1 MRLVGTGAIDGQGSV
16 WWSRYK
22 AGSKAERPDLL
33 FISRCNGMELGG
45 IQVRNPPMFH
55 MNIKDLA
62 GAWIHDI
69 STSTPYNSPNTD
81 SLHLT
86 RTTDVLV
93 EDYLSHGGEHVSHG
107 GGLVSHGGG
116 LVSHGGDDNVSIV
129 GGCRNITIRNVVA
142 TAGHGISIGSL
153 GIDGSMACVS
163 DIRVQNVQLAALS
176 NGLRIKT
183 YQGGQGAVWNI
194 HYENVT
200 MQDVKYPIIIDQYYC
215 DKSDASATTCLIQQ
229 SAVAIFNITYRN
241 VQGTTNATR
250 GITFNCSASVPCQ
263 QIRLDNINI
272 DSSYPDNHSKATL
285 KPSYVNVY
293 GLSTGKIIPTVFNG
307 TSVSGWVDAGLPVN
321 QAANF
326 MSQVAKCGVV
336 QPWTFSPPPPS
347 PPPSPPPPPPPSPPP
362 SPPPRPP
369 PMPPPRPPP
378 SPPPALPPPP
388 LPPPSPPPP
397 PPLPP
402 PSPPPS
408 PPAIPPPPPAA
419 SSINA
424 HTPSTSTPILLIYS
438 FPLSSSSF
446 LVKLPY
452 SCRATTAIIY

>member
-93 EDYLSHGGEHVSHG
+93 EDYLSHGG
-107 GGLVSHGGG
+107 
-116 LVSHGGDDNVSIV
+116 DDNVSIV

-142 TAGHGISIGSL
+142 TAGHGISL

-326 MSQVAKCGVV
+326 MSQVAKCGVD
-336 QPWTFSPPPPS
+336 PTS
-347 PPPSPPPPPPPSPPP
+347 
-362 SPPPRPP
+362 
-369 PMPPPRPPP
+369 
-378 SPPPALPPPP
+378 
-388 LPPPSPPPP
+388 
-397 PPLPP
+397 
-402 PSPPPS
+402 
-408 PPAIPPPPPAA
+408 PPAA

>member
-1 MRLVGTGAIDGQGSV
+1 
-16 WWSRYK
+16 
-22 AGSKAERPDLL
+22 
-33 FISRCNGMELGG
+33 
-45 IQVRNPPMFH
+45 NPPMFH
-55 MNIKDLA
+55 MNIKDVV

-86 RTTDVLV
+86 RATDVLV
-93 EDYLSHGGEHVSHG
+93 EDYA
-107 GGLVSHGGG
+107 
-116 LVSHGGDDNVSIV
+116 SHGGDDNVSMV

-153 GIDGSMACVS
+153 GEGGSLACVS

-183 YQGGQGAVWNI
+183 YQGGQGAVWNVI
-194 HYENVT
+194 YENYYCDTATACLIQQSAVANSLSL
-200 MQDVKYPIIIDQYYC
+200 PPSPHCPHQYYC
-215 DKSDASATTCLIQQ
+215 DISASLCVVQQ

-241 VQGTTNATR
+241 VQGTTNGTR

-272 DSSYPDNHSKATL
+272 DSSYPDGHSKAVLQPT
-285 KPSYVNVY
+285 YVNVY
-293 GLSTGKIIPTVFNG
+293 GLSTGTIIPAVLNG
-307 TSVSGWVDAGLPVN
+307 TDVSGWVDAGLPVD

-362 SPPPRPP
+362 SPPRPP
-369 PMPPPRPPP
+369 PMPPPRH
-378 SPPPALPPPP
+378 
-388 LPPPSPPPP
+388 PPSPPPP
-397 PPLPP
+397 PPLPPFPPPSPPPRPP

-408 PPAIPPPPPAA
+408 PPAIPPPPPGKPV
-419 SSINA
+419 SSAFTSPDVPIFPGDPFIL
-424 HTPSTSTPILLIYS
+424 PSFSPPPPPSSLAPPSPLPPPSPERPPPPPQQPLLSTPTLPPPP
-438 FPLSSSSF
+438 PLSSF
-446 LVKLPY
+446 
-452 SCRATTAIIY
+452 

>member
-1 MRLVGTGAIDGQGSV
+1 
-16 WWSRYK
+16 
-22 AGSKAERPDLL
+22 
-33 FISRCNGMELGG
+33 
-45 IQVRNPPMFH
+45 NPPMFH
-55 MNIKDLA
+55 MNIKDVV

-69 STSTPYNSPNTD
+69 STNTPYNSPNTD

-86 RTTDVLV
+86 RATDVLV
-93 EDYLSHGGEHVSHG
+93 EDYA
-107 GGLVSHGGG
+107 
-116 LVSHGGDDNVSIV
+116 SHGGDDNVSIV

-153 GIDGSMACVS
+153 GEGGSLACVS

-194 HYENVT
+194 LYENVT
-200 MQDVKYPIIIDQYYC
+200 MQDVKYPIIIDQ
-215 DKSDASATTCLIQQ
+215 Q
-229 SAVAIFNITYRN
+229 SAVAVFNITYRN

-250 GITFNCSASVPCQ
+250 GITLNCSTSVPCQ

-272 DSSYPDNHSKATL
+272 DSSYPDGHSKSVLQPT
-285 KPSYVNVY
+285 YVNVY
-293 GLSTGKIIPTVFNG
+293 GLSMGTIIPAVLNG
-307 TSVSGWVDAGLPVN
+307 TDVSGWVDAGLPVD

-369 PMPPPRPPP
+369 PM
-378 SPPPALPPPP
+378 
-388 LPPPSPPPP
+388 
-397 PPLPP
+397 
-402 PSPPPS
+402 
-408 PPAIPPPPPAA
+408 AA
-419 SSINA
+419 
-424 HTPSTSTPILLIYS
+424 
-438 FPLSSSSF
+438 
-446 LVKLPY
+446 
-452 SCRATTAIIY
+452 